1 MDRSVLSAGRIRKI
15 NGSFAFIEH
24 RFMHEGHLPK
34 LSACEILL
42 YFFFALV
49 GDANGV
55 SFYGTDKILHLLKL
69 DEGDYFSALSSLQ
82 RNDYIRTL
90 GNKVQLLS
98 LPEIRARDESGKRAG
113 EQRCGE
119 MQSLAEILRAA
130 GGYHG

>member
-1 MDRSVLSAGRIRKI
+1 MDRSILLARRLRKI
-15 NGSFAFIEH
+15 SGSFAFIEH
-24 RFMHEGHLPK
+24 RFIREGHLQRLTK
-34 LSACEILL
+34 HEILL
-42 YFFFALV
+42 YFFFALI

-69 DEGDYFSALSSLQ
+69 NEGDYFSALSSLE

-90 GNKVQLLS
+90 GNKLQLLS

-113 EQRCGE
+113 EQRHGD